1 MPTEAFLEDPAQY
14 ETDARTAGDGRAAA
28 PHSAALEFV
37 RELGRHKRFIA
48 AVTAVAMA
56 AGVVYSLTL
65 PTVYTATTRILTPQP
80 APSAAAMMM
89 SQLASSGAGALAAAA
104 GAGLGLHSPNDIYIG
119 LLQSE
124 PVADAILEKFGL
136 AAIYKAKYPSVA
148 RARLAEYTQITSEKS
163 GFIAIAVT
171 DRDPRRAAAM
181 ANMYTG
187 QLQALS
193 KSLAVTEASQRR
205 LFYEDQLKQARDE
218 LVDAQFAFHQI
229 QRKKGLV
236 ELDAQA
242 RAVIGNL
249 ASLRATREAK
259 QVELDALRSYSTERN
274 PQVELAEKQLQSLTA
289 EEARLEKAGGDAG
302 SADLGLQQVADAGM
316 DYLSAEHELQYK
328 QVMFD
333 LLLKQYDAARL
344 DEAKT
349 ATVVQVVETAAPPD
363 RKSGPHRASIV
374 FMFTVL
380 GLVAACSY
388 LFVCQVAA
396 RQLGTK
402 IGGVMPT
409 TVSAQ
414 GVHA

>member
-1 MPTEAFLEDPAQY
+1 MPTEYLLEEPAHY
-14 ETDARTAGDGRAAA
+14 APEPRTSDAEPTPA
-28 PHSAALEFV
+28 PRSAAMDFV
-37 RELGRHKRFIA
+37 RDLGRHKRFIA

-65 PTVYTATTRILTPQP
+65 PVLFTATTRILTPQQ
-80 APSAAAMMM
+80 APSSAALVM

-104 GAGLGLHSPNDIYIG
+104 GAGLGLHNPNDLYIG
-119 LLQSE
+119 LLQSQ
-124 PVADAILEKFGL
+124 PVADALLQKFGL
-136 AAIYKAKYPSVA
+136 AAVYKANYPSVV
-148 RARLAEYTQITSEKS
+148 RAKLAANTQITSEKS
-163 GFIAIAVT
+163 GFIAISVT
-171 DRDPRRAAAM
+171 DREPQRAAAM
-181 ANMYTG
+181 ANMYTD

-205 LFYEDQLKQARDE
+205 LFYEDQLKHAKDD
-218 LVDAQFAFHQI
+218 LVAAQYAFQQI

-236 ELDAQA
+236 QLDAQA

-249 ASLRATREAK
+249 SALRATRAAK

-274 PQVELAEKQLQSLTA
+274 PQVQLAEKQLQSLTA
-289 EEARLEKAGGDAG
+289 EEARLEKAGGEAG

-316 DYLSAEHELQYK
+316 DYLTAEHELQYR

-349 ATVVQVVETAAPPD
+349 STVVQVVEKASPPD
-363 RKSGPHRASIV
+363 RKSSPHRASIV

-396 RQLGTK
+396 RFASATQGSMNTA
-402 IGGVMPT
+402 
-409 TVSAQ
+409 TVSAK
-414 GVHA
+414 GVQA

>member
-1 MPTEAFLEDPAQY
+1 MPTEYLLEDPAKFRP
-14 ETDARTAGDGRAAA
+14 ETLTPAA
-28 PHSAALEFV
+28 HSAAVEFV
-37 RELGRHKRFIA
+37 RELSGHKRFIA
-48 AVTAVAMA
+48 AVTAAAMA
-56 AGVVYSLTL
+56 AGVAYSLTL
-65 PTVYTATTRILTPQP
+65 PVLYTATTRILTPQQ
-80 APSAAAMMM
+80 APSSAAFVM

-104 GAGLGLHSPNDIYIG
+104 GAGLGLHNPNDLYIG
-119 LLQSE
+119 LLESR

-136 AAIYKAKYPSVA
+136 ADLYKAKYPSVA
-148 RARLAEYTQITSEKS
+148 RAKLAGNTQISSEKS

-171 DRDPRRAAAM
+171 DGDPGRAAAM

-187 QLQALS
+187 QLLALS

-205 LFYEDQLKQARDE
+205 LFYEDQLKRAKDD
-218 LVDAQFAFHQI
+218 LVAAQYAFQQI

-236 ELDAQA
+236 QLDAQA

-249 ASLRATREAK
+249 SALRAARAGK

-274 PQVELAEKQLQSLTA
+274 PQVELAENQLQSLAA
-289 EEARLEKAGGDAG
+289 EEARMEKAGGEAG
-302 SADLGLQQVADAGM
+302 SADLGLEQVADAGM
-316 DYLSAEHELQYK
+316 DYLSAEHEVQYR

-363 RKSGPHRASIV
+363 RKSSPHRASIV

-388 LFVCQVAA
+388 RFVCQVAA
-396 RQLGTK
+396 RHLGTPM
-402 IGGVMPT
+402 GGVAPA
-409 TVSAQ
+409 TVSDQ
-414 GVHA
+414 GAHT

>member
-1 MPTEAFLEDPAQY
+1 
-14 ETDARTAGDGRAAA
+14 
-28 PHSAALEFV
+28 
-37 RELGRHKRFIA
+37 
-48 AVTAVAMA
+48 
-56 AGVVYSLTL
+56 VVYSLTL
-65 PTVYTATTRILTPQP
+65 PTLYTATTRILTPQQ
-80 APSAAAMMM
+80 APSAAAFMM
-89 SQLASSGAGALAAAA
+89 SQLANSGAGALAAAA

-119 LLQSE
+119 LLQSQ

-136 AAIYKAKYPSVA
+136 AALYKAKYPSVA
-148 RARLAEYTQITSEKS
+148 RARLAENTQITSEKS

-171 DRDPRRAAAM
+171 DRDPKRAAAM
-181 ANMYTG
+181 ANMYNA

-205 LFYEDQLKQARDE
+205 LFYDDQLKHAKDD
-218 LVDAQFAFHQI
+218 LVAAQFAFQQV
-229 QRKKGLV
+229 QRKQGLV
-236 ELDAQA
+236 QLDAQA
-242 RAVIGNL
+242 RALIGNL
-249 ASLRATREAK
+249 STLRAARAGK

-274 PQVELAEKQLQSLTA
+274 PQVQLAEKQLQSLTA
-289 EEARLEKAGGDAG
+289 EENRLEKAGGETG

-349 ATVVQVVETAAPPD
+349 ATVVQVVETATQPD

-380 GLVAACSY
+380 GLLAACSY
-388 LFVCQVAA
+388 LFVCQAAA
-396 RQLGTK
+396 RHA
-402 IGGVMPT
+402 GVAIAGVTPPT
-409 TVSAQ
+409 ESAK
-414 GVHA
+414 GAHT

>member
-1 MPTEAFLEDPAQY
+1 MPTDFLLEEPAHY
-14 ETDARTAGDGRAAA
+14 APEPHTSDAGRAPA
-28 PHSAALEFV
+28 PHSAAMDFV
-37 RELGRHKRFIA
+37 RDLGRHKRFVA
-48 AVTAVAMA
+48 AVTAVAMG

-65 PTVYTATTRILTPQP
+65 PVLFTATTRILTPQQ
-80 APSAAAMMM
+80 APSSAAFVM

-104 GAGLGLHSPNDIYIG
+104 GAGLGLHNPNDIYIG

-136 AAIYKAKYPSVA
+136 AAVYKAKYQSAA
-148 RARLAEYTQITSEKS
+148 RAKLAENTQISSEKS
-163 GFIAIAVT
+163 GFIAISVT
-171 DRDPRRAAAM
+171 DRDPQRAASI
-181 ANMYTG
+181 ANTYTG
-187 QLQALS
+187 QLLALS

-205 LFYEDQLKQARDE
+205 LFYEDQLKHAKDD
-218 LVDAQFAFHQI
+218 LVAAQYAFQQI

-236 ELDAQA
+236 QLDAQA

-249 ASLRATREAK
+249 SALRATRAAK

-274 PQVELAEKQLQSLTA
+274 PQVELAERQLQSLTA
-289 EEARLEKAGGDAG
+289 EETRLERTGGEAG

-316 DYLSAEHELQYK
+316 DYLTAEHELQYR

-333 LLLKQYDAARL
+333 LLLKQFDAAKL

-349 ATVVQVVETAAPPD
+349 STVVQVVEKAAPPD
-363 RKSGPHRASIV
+363 RKSSPHRASIV

-380 GLVAACSY
+380 GLLAACSY

-396 RQLGTK
+396 RLSAAQAGTV
-402 IGGVMPT
+402 GNA
-409 TVSAQ
+409 TVSAK
-414 GVHA
+414 GAHA